1 VKKYN
6 SISEF
11 QRKGNAVVTIGTF
24 DGVHLGHRKIISRLM
39 ELAQRQNGETVV
51 LTFFPHPRMV
61 LHPDDHGLKLLNT
74 LEERISLI
82 EKQGI
87 DHLIVQPFT
96 MEFSRQSSAEFVRNV
111 LVSSLGAKTLVIGYD
126 HHFGRNREGTYRELE
141 ELAPVYNFG
150 LEEIQEEIVHE
161 VAVSST
167 KIRKALEEGNIS
179 YANELLGYEYMLTGQ
194 VVKGDGV
201 GKKLG
206 FPTANIVVQEKFKLI
221 PADGIYA
228 VQIKTGEERYNG
240 MLYIG
245 NRPTFGKTQ
254 HMIEVNIFDF
264 EKDIYGK
271 EITVYFRQ
279 RIRDDAKFA
288 SPEELSRQLEDDRQ
302 KALSV
307 LKETIAAD
315 SQVK

>member
-1 VKKYN
+1 MKKYN
-6 SISEF
+6 SINEF
-11 QRKGNAVVTIGTF
+11 QKKGNAVVTTGTF
-24 DGVHLGHRKIISRLM
+24 DGVHLGHRKIISRLR
-39 ELAQRQNGETVV
+39 EIAEQQGGETVV
-51 LTFFPHPRMV
+51 LTFYPHPRMV

-82 EKQGI
+82 EKLGV

-96 MEFSRQSSAEFVRNV
+96 KEFSEQSSPEFVNNI
-111 LVSSLGAKTLVIGYD
+111 LVNTLGVKALVIGYD
-126 HHFGRNREGTYRELE
+126 HHFGKDREGTYRELE
-141 ELAPVYNFG
+141 RLAPVCGFV
-150 LEEIQEEIVHE
+150 LEEVKEEIVNG

-167 KIRKALEEGNIS
+167 KIRRALVEGNVS
-179 YANELLGYEYMLTGQ
+179 YANELLGYEYMLTGT

-201 GKKLG
+201 GRKIG
-206 FPTANIVVQEKFKLI
+206 YPTANIVPQDKFKLV

-228 VQIKTGEERYNG
+228 VQIKIDEQRFNG

-271 EITVYFRQ
+271 DIIVYFRK
-279 RIRDDAKFA
+279 RIRDDERFS
-288 SPEELSRQLEDDRQ
+288 SPEELSGQLANDKLDAIKILGQ
-302 KALSV
+302 
-307 LKETIAAD
+307 
-315 SQVK
+315 